1 MNEHS
6 IAGYTLAASPML
18 LSGDHVLHAAE
29 RAYRGLLADQPRHF
43 RALCGLAVVRGQ
55 LGAADEARD
64 LLDRAAAAANGHVGD
79 HIVLG
84 AAFARINDLDGAR
97 RHFEQAIRLD
107 ERHGEARLQLANIL
121 HRAGQID
128 AAVGRYEEALAIDP
142 NSAEAHQSLGLALQS
157 LGRFE
162 AAIPHHEAAR
172 TIEPRLAMA
181 HVGLGDAYRRLG
193 RYHDAIPEYQRALA
207 INAGLAEVHL
217 NLGGSLQIAGHRED
231 AIRSYQRTLA
241 INPAIA
247 GAHHNLGVIYAD
259 LDDLHAAAFHYE
271 RAIELNPASAEA
283 HNNLANVL
291 CRQQREQEAIKH
303 YREAVRL
310 KPRYAD
316 ALRNLGDALQTQK
329 SFEEAIACFRAALA
343 IEPDSPTILNRL
355 AAALLVT
362 GEIDEASRI
371 YEAAIALSP
380 QDVGIQLNYATVRP
394 FTDGDRRLV
403 QLEQAADREAE
414 LSEEQRIA
422 LHFALGK
429 AHADLRDGERSFH
442 HLSIANLL
450 KRRHVVYDERET
462 LRYMERV
469 RAAFS
474 DQLLRARSG
483 KGDPSDAPIFV
494 VGMPRS
500 GTSLVEQILA
510 SHPRVRG
517 AGELT
522 DFAATA
528 AMFAESSGGV
538 YPEMIAKMADGSL
551 REFGGSYVER
561 IRKVAASPDRFVDKM
576 PSNFL
581 FLGLIHVVLPRACII
596 HVRRDPVDNCLS
608 CYSLLFSE
616 GQPFAYD
623 LAELGRYYRAYEAL
637 MQHWRSV
644 LPPATMLEVR
654 YEDLVGDLEGQGRQL
669 VAHCGLEWDERC
681 LSFHETKR
689 PVETASLVQ
698 VRQPIHAGAIGRS
711 RLYGARLAPL
721 LNALEGDG
729 PAAGHV
735 SSATTDV
742 VADEKELE
750 RQVDRALRLAKHLQ
764 GHGDIMIA
772 EQLFS
777 FVAAARSGDYEA
789 LLALG
794 TICANSNRQDD
805 AKRYFRQLIDA
816 HGNAPNAHG
825 SLGAVHASCG
835 ELTAAV
841 ACYEKALTL
850 APDHPGVR
858 YAYAMVL
865 TELGCSAEAI
875 AQIRLAL
882 AKRPDHLESHFALG
896 NLLYGQGQ
904 NAEAIQCYA
913 KVLQFSPRHAET
925 HNNLGNVLLQI
936 GQHERAIAHY
946 KTAIEINPAYADAHG
961 NLGNAFL
968 ELNRLEESIAQNRR
982 ALELKPQRFGSYNNL
997 GVALQ
1002 ALGRFEEAQEAFAR
1016 AIELAPQEA
1025 SVHLNLANME
1035 RFKPDDRRLPA
1046 LRRLLDGVDALDD
1059 ERQIAARFAMGK
1071 ALSDLKHYDD
1081 AFVELSKG
1089 NALKRRQ
1096 FVYDEGQRLEMLEK
1110 IRTVFTEDLIAS
1122 RSEHGDRSWSPI
1134 FIVGMPR
1141 SGTTLMEQVLASH
1154 SKVFGAGEL
1163 ETFKEMVIGAVDSQA
1178 IFPAYPELVGSLS
1191 PETIRRIGET
1201 YTSRVRVLAPDAA
1214 HIVDKMP
1221 LNFAFVG
1228 LIHMALPNAKII
1240 HTRRD
1245 PLDTCVSCYSLL
1257 FTGNQPFAYDLA
1269 ELGRY
1274 HRACE
1279 SVMEHWHRV
1288 LPQGT
1293 LIDVKYEDLVDNL
1306 EGVSREA
1313 LRHCGLEWEDA
1324 CLNFHDTERTVRTA
1338 SLMQVRKP
1346 IYRSAMGG
1354 WRRYAK
1360 HLKPLADALGGDI
1373 PAIVAR
1379 AAAG

>member
-6 IAGYTLAASPML
+6 IAGCIPAASLIP

-55 LGAADEARD
+55 LGAPDEARE

-79 HIVLG
+79 HVVLG
-84 AAFARINDLDGAR
+84 AAFGRINDLDGAR
-97 RHFEQAIRLD
+97 RHFEEAIRLD
-107 ERHGEARLQLANIL
+107 RQHGEARLQLANVL
-121 HRAGQID
+121 HRAGQIE

-142 NSAEAHQSLGLALQS
+142 NSAEAHQSLALALQS

-162 AAIPHHEAAR
+162 AAIPHHKAAH

-181 HVGLGDAYRRLG
+181 HAGLGDAYRRLS
-193 RYHDAIPEYQRALA
+193 RYHDAIVEYQRALA
-207 INAGLAEVHL
+207 INAGVAKVHL
-217 NLGGSLQIAGHRED
+217 NLGGSLQIVGRRED
-231 AIRSYQRTLA
+231 AIRSYQQALA

-247 GAHHNLGVIYAD
+247 DAHYNLGAIFTD
-259 LDDLHAAAFHYE
+259 LDELHAAVLHYE

-291 CRQQREQEAIKH
+291 CRQQRAADAIKH

-310 KPRYAD
+310 KPRYTD
-316 ALRNLGDALQTQK
+316 ALRNLGDALQTRK
-329 SFEEAIACFRAALA
+329 SFEEAIASYRAALA
-343 IEPDSPTILNRL
+343 IEPDNATILNRL

-362 GEIDEASRI
+362 GQIEEASRT

-394 FTDGDRRLV
+394 FTDGDQRLRR
-403 QLEQAADREAE
+403 LEQAAAREDE

-442 HLSIANLL
+442 HLTIANAL
-450 KRRHVVYDERET
+450 KRRHVGYDEHET

-469 RAAFS
+469 RATFS
-474 DQLLRARSG
+474 GALLRARSNH
-483 KGDPSDAPIFV
+483 GDPSDAPIFV

-510 SHPRVRG
+510 SHPRVFG
-517 AGELT
+517 AGEVN

-528 AMFAESSGGV
+528 SMFAERGGI
-538 YPEMIAKMADGSL
+538 YPEMIGRMANESL
-551 REFGGSYVER
+551 REFGSTYVER
-561 IRKVAASPDRFVDKM
+561 VRPAAGSSDRFVDKM

-581 FLGLIHVVLPRACII
+581 FLGLIHLALPRARII

-616 GQPFAYD
+616 GQPFTYD
-623 LAELGRYYRAYEAL
+623 LAELGRYYRAYDAL

-644 LPPATMLEVR
+644 LPPGTMLEVR
-654 YEDLVGDLEGQGRQL
+654 YEDLVGDLEGQARQL
-669 VAHCGLEWDERC
+669 VAHSGLEWDEAC

-698 VRQPIHAGAIGRS
+698 VRQPIHKGAIGRS

-721 LNALEGDG
+721 VDALEGD
-729 PAAGHV
+729 ASRAHR
-735 SSATTDV
+735 SAIATTSATNG
-742 VADEKELE
+742 KELE
-750 RQVDRALRLAKHLQ
+750 RQADRALRLAKHLQ
-764 GHGDIMIA
+764 QHGDVLIA
-772 EQLFS
+772 EQLFG
-777 FVAAARSGDYEA
+777 FVAAALPGHYEA

-794 TICANSNRQDD
+794 TICAGSNRHDD
-805 AKRYFRQLIDA
+805 AKRYLRQLIAA

-825 SLGAVHASCG
+825 SLGAVHAGCG
-835 ELTAAV
+835 ELAAAV

-865 TELGCSAEAI
+865 TDLGRSADAL

-882 AKRPDHLESHFALG
+882 SKRPNHLESHFALG
-896 NLLYGQGQ
+896 NLLFGQGQ

-913 KVLQFSPRHAET
+913 RVLQFSPRHAET

-982 ALELKPQRFGSYNNL
+982 ALELKPRRFGSYNNL

-1002 ALGRFEEAQEAFAR
+1002 ALGRFEEAQEAFER

-1025 SVHLNLANME
+1025 SVHLNLANMG

-1046 LRRLLDGVDALDD
+1046 LLRLLDGVDALDD

-1071 ALSDLKHYDD
+1071 ALSDLKRHDD
-1081 AFVELSKG
+1081 AFAELNKA
-1089 NALKRRQ
+1089 NALKRKQ
-1096 FVYDEGQRLEMLEK
+1096 FVYDEGQRLAMLEK
-1110 IRTVFTEDLIAS
+1110 IKTIFTKELISS
-1122 RSEHGDRSWSPI
+1122 RSGIGDKSWSPI

-1163 ETFKEMVIGAVDSQA
+1163 ETFKEIVIDAVNSQE
-1178 IFPAYPELVGSLS
+1178 IFPAYPELIGELS
-1191 PETIRRIGET
+1191 PEVILKLGQT
-1201 YTSRVRVLAPDAA
+1201 YTSRVRALAPDAA

-1228 LIHMALPNAKII
+1228 LIHMALPNARII

-1245 PLDTCVSCYSLL
+1245 PLDTCMSCYSLL
-1257 FTGNQPFAYDLA
+1257 FTGSQPFAYDLA

-1274 HRACE
+1274 YRGYE
-1279 SVMEHWHRV
+1279 RVMEHWHQV
-1288 LPQGT
+1288 LPPGT
-1293 LIDVKYEDLVDNL
+1293 IIDVRYEDLVDNL
-1306 EGVSREA
+1306 EGVSRDA

-1324 CLNFHDTERTVRTA
+1324 CRNFHDTERTVRTA

-1346 IYRSAMGG
+1346 LYRSAMGG

-1360 HLKPLADALGGDI
+1360 HLKPLADALGQDI
-1373 PAIVAR
+1373 PAMVAS
-1379 AAAG
+1379 AAAEC